1 LSPRILKDLL
11 RGEMKFGGVV
21 ISDAMDMHAIQQGP
35 LHVVEMVAGAQAGL
49 DLLLLTSFVDQPA
62 IYEALLLA
70 ARHGLL
76 NNAELR
82 ASADRI
88 TALKQWAAQ
97 QTVPGLD
104 VIGCAEHAALA
115 HEIAERSITLVR
127 DETRQLPLR
136 PAAHE
141 QIVVIVPQP
150 KDLTPAD
157 TSSYDKPALAEALR
171 AYHDRV
177 EEIVMPIEPSETEVA
192 ALADRA
198 AGADRI
204 IVGTINAYQHRGQAA
219 LLDAI
224 IDRGKPV
231 IAIALRMPY
240 DVSAYPRVT
249 TCLCTYSLQPAS
261 LLSAAKALWGQ
272 LSCTGQLPVKL
283 PKP

>member
-1 LSPRILKDLL
+1 
-11 RGEMKFGGVV
+11 
-21 ISDAMDMHAIQQGP
+21 
-35 LHVVEMVAGAQAGL
+35 L
-49 DLLLLTSFVDQPA
+49 D
-62 IYEALLLA
+62 E
-70 ARHGLL
+70 
-76 NNAELR
+76 AELR

-88 TALKQWAAQ
+88 AALKQWQAQ
-97 QTVPGLD
+97 QTAPD
-104 VIGCAEHAALA
+104 PSVIGCAEHVALA

-127 DETRQLPLR
+127 DEARQLPLR

-141 QIVVIVPQP
+141 QIAVIVPQP

-157 TSSYDKPALAEALR
+157 TSSYDKPALAEAIC

-177 EEIVMPIEPSETEVA
+177 TEIVTPIDPTGPEVA

-198 AGADRI
+198 GGADRI
-204 IVGTINAYQHRGQAA
+204 IAGTINAYQHGGQTA
-219 LLDAI
+219 LVNAL

-240 DVSAYPRVT
+240 DASAYPRVP

-261 LLSAAKALWGQ
+261 LQAAAKALWGQ
-272 LSCTGQLPVKL
+272 LSCTGQLPVEL